1 MSAHSRLRAADVW
14 RLAVLGLRGRPLR
27 AALSATGVAIGVATL
42 VAVFGISASSRA
54 QLIAQIDALGTN
66 LLTVSPNNS
75 FTGQSAT
82 LPARAPAM
90 ISRIGPVVSDAATSD
105 LSDAVF
111 RNRDIPEVDSQAI
124 TVKAVDVNLL
134 TTVQAHL
141 WAGQFLNQATD
152 RLPAVVLGH
161 DAAAALG
168 IDRADGSVAVWLAN
182 QSFDVV
188 GILDPVEL
196 APELDRAA
204 LVGFPAARL
213 LLHHRAPPTE
223 IYVRTSPASVGAV
236 GSVLAATADPATP
249 QDAAIANPSDALTA
263 RVDASAAF
271 QSLFL
276 SLGAIALLV
285 GGIGIA
291 NVMVIGVLERRG
303 EIGLRRAMGARR
315 VHIGLQFLGE
325 AALLSAAG
333 GVGGAVLGALAVTI
347 YAGNPRLGHH
357 RPGGS
362 AGRSR
367 RHCVGRWRAGRPVS
381 GLAGGAAQP
390 GRGAALGV
398 SQARRFSCSWRPGSR
413 AARRRSPRPGRDR
426 ARGPDRACGAV
437 RPPGAAP

>member
-1 MSAHSRLRAADVW
+1 MCGAWPCWDS
-14 RLAVLGLRGRPLR
+14 RGRPLS
-27 AALSATGVAIGVATL
+27 APALSATGVAIGVATL

-66 LLTVSPNNS
+66 LLTVSPNTS

-134 TTVQAHL
+134 TTVQARL

-236 GSVLAATADPATP
+236 RVGPGCDRRPRHTAERRDREPIRRTDGAGGCVGSVSEP
-249 QDAAIANPSDALTA
+249 
-263 RVDASAAF
+263 
-271 QSLFL
+271 
-276 SLGAIALLV
+276 LLV
-285 GGIGIA
+285 ARSDRPPGRRHRDRQRHGDRRVGASGRDRPPARHGGA
-291 NVMVIGVLERRG
+291 ARPHRPPVSRRG
-303 EIGLRRAMGARR
+303 C
-315 VHIGLQFLGE
+315 
-325 AALLSAAG
+325 AALGRGRGGRRGAG
-333 GVGGAVLGALAVTI
+333 RPRRHDLC
-347 YAGNPRLGHH
+347 GNPRLGHH

-362 AGRSR
+362 AGRMPSAL
-367 RHCVGRWRAGRPVS
+367 RWPLARS
-381 GLAGGAAQP
+381 GGLYPA
-390 GRGAALGV
+390 
-398 SQARRFSCSWRPGSR
+398 WR
-413 AARRRSPRPGRDR
+413 AARLSPAEALRS
-426 ARGPDRACGAV
+426 A
-437 RPPGAAP
+437 